1 MTSEARSIEVGQ
13 TLDKYELVE
22 RVGQGG
28 MAVVYR
34 ARDTVLRRDV
44 ALKILHNHL
53 ADYQEA
59 RDRFQREAHAVAKLR
74 HDNILEIFDYS
85 GGAAASYIVTEFIDG
100 RTLKQFIS
108 SHPIAFPEIG
118 AMIVLQIGRAL
129 AHAHGAGIL
138 HRDVKPE
145 NVMIR
150 RDGVVKLTDFG
161 ISHMVDLER
170 LTITGQLLGSPA
182 YMAPEHVEGRPIDYR
197 TDVFAAGIVL
207 YQLAVG
213 RLPFEGK
220 NPHEVLKRIA
230 ECGFVSARKANPK
243 IGNQLGRIL
252 DRAMARE
259 PADRFQAMDEMVA
272 ALESYLRDCGLDQP
286 TAELALYF
294 QDPAAYEVGLR
305 QRLIEQLTRRGK
317 ALLASQRAAAL
328 DAFDRVLTLDPQNPE
343 VLRALD
349 KVALR
354 RQLWR
359 AAIAIAGVA
368 AIGGGYLVLARILA
382 VEPTHP
388 TPALT
393 QVPTKDAARAV
404 AYEPPPPADASAES
418 ETLPD
423 AGTGAPP
430 ADQAGPPTAP
440 PPERVLPRPVA
451 PKVVDEPSPPL
462 APVTLVVS
470 PANSEVRLG
479 DGPWQRVAQRLSVP
493 LAGPELRVTVRNDSC
508 CEAQSRTLRA
518 ADAGTRVVISL
529 DFLAAQIVPRCA
541 NTEVE
546 VRVDGKLARLDSPA
560 SIPFGATT
568 RTQRTVVVEFLGDRI
583 DRRQVTVHP
592 AEQREVA
599 CAL

>member
-34 ARDTVLRRDV
+34 ARDKVLRRDV
-44 ALKILHNHL
+44 ALKILHGHL

-100 RTLKQFIS
+100 QTLKQFIS

-118 AMIVLQIGRAL
+118 AMIVLQVGRAL

-230 ECGFVSARKANPK
+230 ECSFVPARKANPK

-259 PADRFQAMDEMVA
+259 PADRFQAMEEMVA
-272 ALESYLRDCGLDQP
+272 ALETYLRDCGLDQP
-286 TAELALYF
+286 TAELARYF
-294 QDPAAYEVGLR
+294 QDPGEYEVDLR
-305 QRLIEQLTRRGK
+305 QRLIERLTRRGK
-317 ALLASQRAAAL
+317 TLLSSQRAAAL
-328 DAFDRVLTLDPQNPE
+328 DAFDRVLTLDPKNAE
-343 VLRALD
+343 VLGALD

-359 AAIAIAGVA
+359 AGAAAAGA
-368 AIGGGYLVLARILA
+368 AALGGGYLVFAHA
-382 VEPTHP
+382 MAAEPTHP
-388 TPALT
+388 QPTGSPRLH
-393 QVPTKDAARAV
+393 VPTKDPALAI
-404 AYEPPPPADASAES
+404 AYEPPAPADARVEETPPDSAIE
-418 ETLPD
+418 
-423 AGTGAPP
+423 APS
-430 ADQAGPPTAP
+430 AT
-440 PPERVLPRPVA
+440 PPERAQPRP
-451 PKVVDEPSPPL
+451 PPSRAVEVPSEPL

-479 DGPWQRVAQRLSVP
+479 DGPWQRVAQRLNVP
-493 LAGPELRVTVRNDSC
+493 MTGPELRVTVRNDSC

-583 DRRQVTVHP
+583 DKRQVTVHP
-592 AEQREVA
+592 AEQREVT
-599 CAL
+599 CSL